1 MEIGYVSPKK
11 ITEEMEECYLDYA
24 MSVIVSRALPDARD
38 GLKPVHRRILYAMHT
53 LGLHH
58 TASFRKSATVVGEV
72 LGKYH
77 PHGDTAVY
85 DAAVRLAQDFSIR
98 YPLING
104 QGNFGS
110 MDGDSAAA
118 MRYTEAKL
126 SMISEEML
134 IDIDKNTVDF
144 ADNYDKSQKE
154 PTVMPAKIPQL
165 LLNGTMGIAVGMAT
179 NIPPHNLNELSDALV
194 CLVENPETTIEDLM
208 NYVKGPDFPTGGM
221 IYDNEAIKQAY
232 ATGKGGIVIR
242 AKAEITET
250 KANKFRIIISEM
262 VYQVNKSSLIE
273 HIANLVKE
281 KKVEGIKELRD
292 ESDKKGVR
300 VVIELKNDAYPKK
313 VLNRLFQLTDLQKSF
328 HFNMLSLVDGIQP
341 RVLSLKMMLEIWL
354 EHRREIIKRRSQFLL
369 DKAKERAHILE
380 GLSKALSKI
389 DAIIKT
395 IKASPTKEK
404 AKENLI
410 KKFKF
415 TVRQT
420 EAILEMKLQTLA
432 GLERKKIE
440 EELLAKKKEIKELT
454 AILKSKEKVSKIIK
468 EELEYIKQ
476 KYGDER
482 RTKVFKN
489 KVSEFAQEDFI
500 PNEAVMISLTEGGYI
515 KRLSPS
521 TYRSQSR
528 GGKGVIGAETKKGED
543 IVKFLFTTQSHNN
556 LLFFTNRGRVFQSK
570 SYEIPEASRTARGHA
585 LVNFLQLA
593 PNEVVKAILPISA
606 EDYQKSASGYIILT
620 TKNGLV
626 KKTKIEDFK
635 NVRRSGL
642 LAIKFKQDDEL
653 RWAHLTS
660 GKDEIISI
668 TAQGKAIHFQEKDVR
683 SMGRTAAGVRAIRLR
698 KNDEVIGMEI
708 IKVKSGKSKVE
719 NENRLLIVTENGFG
733 KTSKVNLFK
742 IQRRGGSGLAAAKVT
757 PKTGKIVS
765 SRLIGQ
771 EEKEDLLIIS
781 QNGQVIRIPLKTI
794 PSLGRSTQGVR
805 IMRLKEN
812 DKVASVSLV

>member
-134 IDIDKNTVDF
+134 VDIDKNTVDF

-179 NIPPHNLNELSDALV
+179 NIPPHNLNELSDALI
-194 CLVENPETTIEDLM
+194 CLIENPETTIEDLT
-208 NYVKGPDFPTGGM
+208 NYIKGPDFPTGGM
-221 IYDNEAIKQAY
+221 IYDIEAIKQAY

-242 AKAEITET
+242 AKAEIVET
-250 KANKFRIIISEM
+250 KSNKFRIIVSEM

-300 VVIELKNDAYPKK
+300 IVIELKNDAYPKK
-313 VLNRLFQLTDLQKSF
+313 VLNRLYQLTDLQKSF

-395 IKASPTKEK
+395 IKASSTKEK

-415 TVRQT
+415 TVRQA

-432 GLERKKIE
+432 GLEQKKIE
-440 EELLAKKKEIKELT
+440 EELLAKKKEIKELA

-476 KYGDER
+476 KYGDDR

-585 LVNFLQLA
+585 IVNFLQLA
-593 PNEVVKAILPISA
+593 PNETVKAILPISA
-606 EDYQKSASGYIILT
+606 EDYQKSASGYIVLT
-620 TKNGLV
+620 TKNGLI

-653 RWAHLTS
+653 RWARLTS

-683 SMGRTAAGVRAIRLR
+683 SMGRTAAGVRAIRLG

-708 IKVKSGKSKVE
+708 IKKSKAE
-719 NENRLLIVTENGFG
+719 SENRLLIVSENGFG

-742 IQRRGGSGLAAAKVT
+742 IQRRGGSGLATAKVT

-771 EEKEDLLIIS
+771 EEKEDLMIIS

>member
-1 MEIGYVSPKK
+1 MEIGYVRQKK

-58 TASFRKSATVVGEV
+58 TGSFRKSATVVGEV

-126 SMISEEML
+126 SAISEEML
-134 IDIDKNTVDF
+134 VDIDKNTVDF

-179 NIPPHNLNELSDALV
+179 NIPPHNLNELSDALI
-194 CLVENPETTIEDLM
+194 CLIENPETTIEDLT
-208 NYVKGPDFPTGGM
+208 NYIKGPDFPTGGM
-221 IYDNEAIKQAY
+221 IYDIEAIKQAY
-232 ATGKGGIVIR
+232 ATGRGGIVIR
-242 AKAEITET
+242 AKAEIVET
-250 KANKFRIIISEM
+250 KSNKFRIIVSEM

-313 VLNRLFQLTDLQKSF
+313 VLNRLYQLTDLQKSF
-328 HFNMLSLVDGIQP
+328 HFNMLSLVGGIQP

-404 AKENLI
+404 AKENLV

-415 TVRQT
+415 TVRQA

-454 AILKSKEKVSKIIK
+454 AILKSPEKVSKIIK

-476 KYGDER
+476 KYGDDR

-521 TYRSQSR
+521 TYKSQIR

-585 LVNFLQLA
+585 IVNFLQLA
-593 PNEVVKAILPISA
+593 PNESVKAILPISV

-620 TKNGLV
+620 TKNGLI

-642 LAIKFKQDDEL
+642 LAIKCKQDDEL

-708 IKVKSGKSKVE
+708 IKPKTQNTKAK

-794 PSLGRSTQGVR
+794 PSLGRATQGVR

>member
-134 IDIDKNTVDF
+134 VDIDKNTVDF

-194 CLVENPETTIEDLM
+194 CLIENPETTVEDLM
-208 NYVKGPDFPTGGM
+208 NYIKGPDFPTGGM

-250 KANKFRIIISEM
+250 KSNKFRIIISEM
-262 VYQVNKSSLIE
+262 VYQVNKSNLIE

-313 VLNRLFQLTDLQKSF
+313 VLNRLYQLTDLQKSF

-354 EHRREIIKRRSQFLL
+354 KHRREIIKRRSQFLL

-389 DAIIKT
+389 DTIIKI

-440 EELLAKKKEIKELT
+440 EELLAKKEEIKKLS

-476 KYGDER
+476 KYGDDR
-482 RTKVFKN
+482 KTKVFKS
-489 KVSEFAQEDFI
+489 KVTEFAQEDFI

-515 KRLSPS
+515 KRLNPS

-570 SYEIPEASRTARGHA
+570 SYEIPEASRTARGNA

-593 PNEVVKAILPISA
+593 PNETVKAILPISV

-620 TKNGLV
+620 TKNGLI

-660 GKDEIISI
+660 GKDEIIL
-668 TAQGKAIHFQEKDVR
+668 TTTQLLKAKRFIFRKKMSVQWDEPRPGCGQSDWEK
-683 SMGRTAAGVRAIRLR
+683 MM
-698 KNDEVIGMEI
+698 K
-708 IKVKSGKSKVE
+708 
-719 NENRLLIVTENGFG
+719 
-733 KTSKVNLFK
+733 
-742 IQRRGGSGLAAAKVT
+742 
-757 PKTGKIVS
+757 
-765 SRLIGQ
+765 
-771 EEKEDLLIIS
+771 
-781 QNGQVIRIPLKTI
+781 
-794 PSLGRSTQGVR
+794 
-805 IMRLKEN
+805 
-812 DKVASVSLV
+812 

>member
-134 IDIDKNTVDF
+134 VDIDKNTVDF

-194 CLVENPETTIEDLM
+194 CLVENSETTIEDLM

-221 IYDNEAIKQAY
+221 IYDIEAIKQAY

-250 KANKFRIIISEM
+250 KENKFRIIISEM
-262 VYQVNKSSLIE
+262 VYQVNKSNLIE

-300 VVIELKNDAYPKK
+300 IVIELKNDAYPKK
-313 VLNRLFQLTDLQKSF
+313 VLNRLYQLTDLQKSF

-395 IKASPTKEK
+395 IKASATKEK

-440 EELLAKKKEIKELT
+440 EELLAKKEEIKKLT

-570 SYEIPEASRTARGHA
+570 SYEIPEASRTARGQA
-585 LVNFLQLA
+585 IVNFLQLA
-593 PNEVVKAILPISA
+593 PNESVKAILPISA

-620 TKNGLV
+620 TKNGLI

-660 GKDEIISI
+660 GKDEIIST

-683 SMGRTAAGVRAIRLR
+683 SMGRTASGVRAIRLK

-708 IKVKSGKSKVE
+708 IKSKAKSEKAKS
-719 NENRLLIVTENGFG
+719 ENRLLIVTENGFG

-757 PKTGKIVS
+757 SKTGKIVS

-805 IMRLKEN
+805 IMRLKES

>member
-1 MEIGYVSPKK
+1 
-11 ITEEMEECYLDYA
+11 
-24 MSVIVSRALPDARD
+24 
-38 GLKPVHRRILYAMHT
+38 
-53 LGLHH
+53 
-58 TASFRKSATVVGEV
+58 
-72 LGKYH
+72 
-77 PHGDTAVY
+77 
-85 DAAVRLAQDFSIR
+85 
-98 YPLING
+98 
-104 QGNFGS
+104 
-110 MDGDSAAA
+110 
-118 MRYTEAKL
+118 
-126 SMISEEML
+126 
-134 IDIDKNTVDF
+134 
-144 ADNYDKSQKE
+144 
-154 PTVMPAKIPQL
+154 
-165 LLNGTMGIAVGMAT
+165 
-179 NIPPHNLNELSDALV
+179 
-194 CLVENPETTIEDLM
+194 
-208 NYVKGPDFPTGGM
+208 
-221 IYDNEAIKQAY
+221 
-232 ATGKGGIVIR
+232 
-242 AKAEITET
+242 
-250 KANKFRIIISEM
+250 
-262 VYQVNKSSLIE
+262 
-273 HIANLVKE
+273 
-281 KKVEGIKELRD
+281 
-292 ESDKKGVR
+292 
-300 VVIELKNDAYPKK
+300 
-313 VLNRLFQLTDLQKSF
+313 
-328 HFNMLSLVDGIQP
+328 
-341 RVLSLKMMLEIWL
+341 MLEIWL

-395 IKASPTKEK
+395 IKASSTKEK

-415 TVRQT
+415 TVRQA

-432 GLERKKIE
+432 GLEQKKIE
-440 EELLAKKKEIKELT
+440 EELLAKKKEIKELA

-476 KYGDER
+476 KYGDDR

-585 LVNFLQLA
+585 IVNFLQLA
-593 PNEVVKAILPISA
+593 PNETVKAILPISA
-606 EDYQKSASGYIILT
+606 EDYQKSASGYIVLT
-620 TKNGLV
+620 TKNGLI

-653 RWAHLTS
+653 RWARLTS

-683 SMGRTAAGVRAIRLR
+683 SMGRTAAGVRAIRLG

-708 IKVKSGKSKVE
+708 IKKSKAE
-719 NENRLLIVTENGFG
+719 SENRLLIVSENGFG

-742 IQRRGGSGLAAAKVT
+742 IQRRGGSGLATAKVT

-771 EEKEDLLIIS
+771 EEKEDLMIIS

>member
-1 MEIGYVSPKK
+1 MSPKK

-134 IDIDKNTVDF
+134 VDIDKNTVDF

-179 NIPPHNLNELSDALV
+179 NIPPHNLNELSDALI
-194 CLVENPETTIEDLM
+194 CLIENPETTVEDLT
-208 NYVKGPDFPTGGM
+208 NYIKGPDFPTGGM
-221 IYDNEAIKQAY
+221 IYDIEAIKQAY

-242 AKAEITET
+242 AKAEIIET
-250 KANKFRIIISEM
+250 KSNKFRIIVSEM

-300 VVIELKNDAYPKK
+300 IVIELKNDAYPKK
-313 VLNRLFQLTDLQKSF
+313 VLNRLYQLTDLQKSF

-395 IKASPTKEK
+395 IKASSTKEK

-415 TVRQT
+415 TVRQA

-432 GLERKKIE
+432 GLEQKKIE
-440 EELLAKKKEIKELT
+440 EELLAKKKEIKELA

-476 KYGDER
+476 KYGDDR

-585 LVNFLQLA
+585 IVNFLQLA
-593 PNEVVKAILPISA
+593 PNETVKAILPISA
-606 EDYQKSASGYIILT
+606 EDYQKSASGYIVLT
-620 TKNGLV
+620 TKNGLI

-653 RWAHLTS
+653 RWARLTS

-683 SMGRTAAGVRAIRLR
+683 SMGRTAAGVRAIRLG

-708 IKVKSGKSKVE
+708 IKKSKAE
-719 NENRLLIVTENGFG
+719 SENRLLIVSENGFG

-742 IQRRGGSGLAAAKVT
+742 IQRRGGSGLATAKVT

-771 EEKEDLLIIS
+771 EEKEDLMIIS